1 MDVITSMLGNTV
13 FIIVAFVVVISIIVA
28 IHEYGHYI
36 VGRWCGIHAETFSL
50 GFGKVLISRTDKR
63 GTTWQIA
70 ALPFGGY
77 VKFLGDANAA
87 SYGSE
92 DVGPEVNPRNTMH
105 GAPLWARSATVAAG
119 PIFNFILAIAI
130 FAGYLMV
137 EGRPTDPVVFEA
149 DHNMPARFASDLQPG
164 DQIIAAGDFVF
175 GAENAPE
182 TDIPVAE
189 RIDYT
194 VIRDGAEIVVQG
206 PYLVP
211 PRLAGL
217 SPRSAAD
224 DAGLRVNDVI
234 TAINGED
241 IVAFADIVGFV
252 NAADGAPLDLT
263 VWRDGE
269 TLEFTL
275 APRRSDLP
283 LADGGFETRWLIGI
297 SGTEFFEPA
306 RERVGPWDALVSGTE
321 QLWWRITTSIS
332 GLWHIL
338 TGAISTCNLNGP
350 VAIAQASGSMA
361 EQGATNYVL
370 FIGMLSA
377 AVGLLNLFPIPIL
390 DGGHLVF
397 HAYEAVFRRKPNEK
411 VMQVL
416 MAVGLSTIACLML
429 FALANDLI
437 LCP

>member
-1 MDVITSMLGNTV
+1 
-13 FIIVAFVVVISIIVA
+13 
-28 IHEYGHYI
+28 
-36 VGRWCGIHAETFSL
+36 
-50 GFGKVLISRTDKR
+50 
-63 GTTWQIA
+63 
-70 ALPFGGY
+70 
-77 VKFLGDANAA
+77 
-87 SYGSE
+87 
-92 DVGPEVNPRNTMH
+92 MH
-105 GAPLWARSATVAAG
+105 GAPLWARAATVAAG

-130 FAGYLMV
+130 FAGYLMFQ
-137 EGRPTDPVVFEA
+137 GRPTDPVVFET
-149 DHNMPARFASDLQPG
+149 DHVMPAQFASDLQPG
-164 DQIIAAGDFVF
+164 DQIIGAGDVMFA
-175 GAENAPE
+175 AEDAAE
-182 TDIPVAE
+182 QEIPVAA

-194 VIRDGAEIVVQG
+194 VIRDGVEMTVEG

-224 DAGLRVNDVI
+224 DAGLKVDDVI
-234 TAINGED
+234 IGINGQD
-241 IVAFADIVGFV
+241 IVAFADIVDFV
-252 NAADGAPLDLT
+252 NAAEGDPLDLT
-263 VWRDGE
+263 VWRAGE

-306 RERVGPWDALVSGTE
+306 RESVGFFDAIISGSE

-338 TGAISTCNLNGP
+338 TGSISTCNLNGP

-361 EQGATNYVL
+361 QQGATNYVL

-416 MAVGLSTIACLML
+416 MAVGLSTIACLMI